1 MANLAAVAARLRT
14 AVVPVKTMRLART
27 TDLAALQTV
36 LRQARGAKLFLVMA
50 GGGSR
55 VRIGRAADE
64 STLQLLADAMRSGG
78 RLELEMQRP
87 RTVRE
92 MIRSDVAR

>member
-1 MANLAAVAARLRT
+1 MTL
-14 AVVPVKTMRLART
+14 RLART

-64 STLQLLADAMRSGG
+64 STLQLLADAVRSGG
-78 RLELEMQRP
+78 RLELVLD
-87 RTVRE
+87 RTHARRE
-92 MIRSDVAR
+92 MIESDVVAAR